1 MNNNGN
7 NGQKPLF
14 TGYRLAEMALCLVV
28 ILVGVLYMRTELVS
42 LWVLLPIFLAIFL
55 AIPVLRYLD
64 ERKRGIRGVAL
75 GLSVGIAALPAL
87 VVGIAII
94 AYFM

>member
-1 MNNNGN
+1 
-7 NGQKPLF
+7 
-14 TGYRLAEMALCLVV
+14 MALCLVV

-42 LWVLLPIFLAIFL
+42 LWVLLPIFLAVFL